1 MLTKRVLAAAEGL
14 TVEDVLCTSGPSS
27 WSPPEPTTKNGIVF
41 VRRGCFRR
49 RADGVESFLDPVAI
63 YFERPGQEQ
72 QIAHPAN
79 GGDECTQIVLSD
91 ALIASVWGDRFEP
104 PAWPVFTSAQA
115 DLTHRQLV
123 SSLRSGDVLEL
134 GERVLRLLEAVRD
147 CGTRRLHRG
156 RAATAAA
163 RRRIVDDAREA
174 IAAEPTIGLFAL
186 ARIVSVSPHHLS
198 RIFRAETGET
208 ISRYRNRARVR
219 LVLERLADR
228 ERSLA
233 RLAGELGFADQA
245 HLARVVRHEIG
256 STPSALRSSLGIR

>member
-1 MLTKRVLAAAEGL
+1 VLEKRVLAAAEGL
-14 TVEDVLCTSGPSS
+14 TVEDVLCTSRRSS
-27 WSPPEPTTKNGIVF
+27 WTAPEPTTSHSIVF

-49 RADGVESFLDPVAI
+49 RVDGVESFLDPVSI

-72 QIAHPAN
+72 QIAHPTE
-79 GGDECTQIVLSD
+79 GGDECTQI
-91 ALIASVWGDRFEP
+91 ALNRTVIESVWGSDFLP
-104 PAWPVFTSAQA
+104 PTGPIFTSAAA
-115 DLTHRQLV
+115 DLAHRQLV

-134 GERVLRLLEAVRD
+134 AERVVRLLAVVRD
-147 CGTRRLHRG
+147 GGTRIRQRG
-156 RAATAAA
+156 RATTAAA
-163 RRRIVDDAREA
+163 RRRVVDDAREA
-174 IAAEPTIGLFAL
+174 IAGQPTIGLFEL
-186 ARIVSVSPHHLS
+186 ARVVAVSPHHLS

-245 HLARVVRHEIG
+245 HLARVVRREVG
-256 STPSALRSSLGIR
+256 STPSALRSSLGI